1 VKICIP
7 ILILASTVLA
17 ADPQLPKIDSPD
29 AATKAQA
36 AAATA
41 AGKPVEFTN
50 SVGIRFRLIPAGE
63 FVMGRAN
70 GEPDA
75 PPRVVKI
82 TKPFYISVT
91 EITRTQYEAVTGK
104 KQSNFYPGADM
115 PMNHVSW
122 YHIDEF
128 FGSLA
133 KKEEGKKYRLP
144 SEAEWELAA
153 RAGETSV
160 PDLAKVAWD
169 ADDAKGEPHPVAK
182 KAANAFGLFDTLGN
196 LWEWCEDFYDK
207 DYYRFGTSV
216 DPTGPTITI
225 SRYRVVRGGSF
236 MSQPQTCDPAHRDF
250 YQESRTT
257 KDIGFRVVLPL

>member
-1 VKICIP
+1 M
-7 ILILASTVLA
+7 ILASSALA
-17 ADPQLPKIDSPD
+17 ADAPLTKIDSPD

-36 AAATA
+36 AAASV

-50 SVGIRFRLIPAGE
+50 SVGMKFRLIPAGE
-63 FVMGRAN
+63 FVMGHER

-75 PPRVVKI
+75 PPRVVKV
-82 TKPFYISVT
+82 TRPFYISVT
-91 EITRTQYEAVTGK
+91 EITRAQFEAVTGK
-104 KQSNFYPGADM
+104 KQSNFYPGADL

-128 FGSLA
+128 FGALA

-153 RAGETSV
+153 RAGESSV
-160 PDLAKVAWD
+160 PDLSKVAWD
-169 ADDAKGEPHPVAK
+169 ANSSKNAPHPVAQ

-196 LWEWCEDFYDK
+196 VWEWCEDFYDK
-207 DYYRFGTSV
+207 DYYRFGPSI

-225 SRYRVVRGGSF
+225 SRYKVVRGGSF
-236 MSQPQTCDPAHRDF
+236 MSDPRACDFAHRDF
-250 YQESRTT
+250 FQESRTT